1 MEKNEFFLKR
11 IRELANLSY
20 QRDIVTFSDFL
31 NLNEQNMV
39 SSLKRQ
45 FPQIV
50 MEIFGGYENAERQMV
65 AFHPD
70 ALAFTWEY
78 PIDCLKI
85 EPKAIKFSENLS
97 HRDYMGALLN
107 LGVDRSVIGDIIVQE
122 KAAWFFCQSKMTE
135 FFLENLCR
143 VRHTNILITKVND
156 PEEFPHPNLESIN
169 GTCASVRL
177 DSLIALA
184 FKASR
189 SSMVSYIE
197 SGQVFVNGKLI
208 TSNGYE
214 PKEGDIVSVR
224 GKGRF
229 IFDGVS
235 HQTKKGRC
243 GVHIL
248 LYV

>member
-1 MEKNEFFLKR
+1 MENDEFFLKR
-11 IRELANLSY
+11 IRDLANLSY
-20 QRDIVTFSDFL
+20 QRDLVTFSDFL

-50 MEIFGGYENAERQMV
+50 METFGGYENAERQMV

-85 EPKAIKFSENLS
+85 EPKAIKFSESLT
-97 HRDYMGALLN
+97 HRDYLGALLN
-107 LGVDRSVIGDIIVQE
+107 LGIERSVIGDIVVQE
-122 KAAWFFCQSKMTE
+122 KTAWFFCQNKMTD
-135 FFLENLCR
+135 FFLDNLCR
-143 VRHTNILITKVND
+143 VRHTNILITKVDD
-156 PEEFPHPNLESIN
+156 PDKLPRPKLEAIN

-177 DSLIALA
+177 DSLISLA

-197 SGQVFVNGKLI
+197 GGQVFVNGKLI

-214 PKEGDIVSVR
+214 PKEGDIISVR

-229 IFDGVS
+229 IFDGMS

-243 GVHIL
+243 GVRIL
-248 LYV
+248 RYI

>member
-1 MEKNEFFLKR
+1 MEKDDFFLKR

>member
-39 SSLKRQ
+39 SSLKQQ
-45 FPQIV
+45 FPQVV
-50 MEIFGGYENAERQMV
+50 METFGGYDNAERQMV

-235 HQTKKGRC
+235 HQTKKGRY
-243 GVHIL
+243 GVRIL